1 MKVVSVEPLLI
12 DRYLFVR
19 VTTDSGLT
27 GIGESGAW
35 GYLEASAAA
44 AAKFGRYLVGK
55 DPLLIE
61 HHWQYM
67 FRFSH
72 FRGAAIMGAISAIDI
87 ALWDIAGKHF
97 GVPVYQLLGGK
108 TRDRARV
115 YYHVFGE
122 TKEELLQGVRD
133 AKAQGFTAV
142 GHLTPFLDEDRSVP
156 YFKTHAQKMQD
167 AIDTV
172 GAYREAVGDEVDL
185 CIEIHRQLTPAEA
198 IVLGRGIE
206 KFHPMFYEDPVPPDN
221 FDAMELVAR
230 NISIPIATGERF
242 HTIHEFEML
251 LQRGAVQ
258 YVRPDVCMAG
268 GITHSKKI
276 AALAEAHYVGVVPH
290 NPLSPVSTA
299 ACLQLAACIPNFAIQ
314 EYPTGED
321 RPPKSEIV
329 TSRIAV
335 EDGFLV
341 IPDAPGIGIELAEDA
356 QEKYPRSPGRS
367 RRGCTRTGR
376 SSTSSL
382 VRQGLWEK
390 GAYRCPMGL
399 EMSFRRLSPNQL
411 ESLRQ
416 R

>member
-1 MKVVSVEPLLI
+1 MRVVSVEPLLI

-19 VTTDSGLT
+19 IRTDSGLT

-44 AAKFGRYLVGK
+44 ADKFGRYLVGK

-67 FRFSH
+67 YRFSH

-156 YFKTHAQKMQD
+156 YFKTHAEKMQD

-206 KFHPMFYEDPVPPDN
+206 EFHPMFYEDPVPPDN

-242 HTIHEFEML
+242 HTIHEFQML

-329 TSRIAV
+329 ASRLQV

-356 QEKYPRSPGRS
+356 QEKYPPVPREVE
-367 RRGCTRTGR
+367 TRLHADG
-376 SSTSSL
+376 S
-382 VRQGLWEK
+382 VIDQ
-390 GAYRCPMGL
+390 
-399 EMSFRRLSPNQL
+399 
-411 ESLRQ
+411 
-416 R
+416 